1 METDVTKPQIIET
14 PGGERMVVL
23 PESEYQRLLGAASD
37 EALYDAAKVR
47 LAEDSERVPAEIVE
61 ALIGGQNPIRVWR
74 RHRGLTLEQL
84 AGEAGLS
91 PAYLSQLE
99 TGKRR
104 GTVPVLNR
112 LAQTLGLELGD
123 LTS

>member
-37 EALYDAAKVR
+37 EALYDAAKAR

-61 ALIGGQNPIRVWR
+61 ALISGQNPIRVWR

-84 AGEAGLS
+84 AGEAELS

>member
-47 LAEDSERVPAEIVE
+47 LTEDSERVPADIVE
-61 ALIGGQNPIRVWR
+61 ALISGQNPIRVWR

>member
-37 EALYDAAKVR
+37 EALYDAAKAR

-61 ALIGGQNPIRVWR
+61 ALISGQNPIRVWR

>member
-37 EALYDAAKVR
+37 EALYDAAKAR

-61 ALIGGQNPIRVWR
+61 ALISGQNPIRVWR

-112 LAQTLGLELGD
+112 LAETLGLELGD